1 MNNRGFAITGI
12 IYGLML
18 LFILVLTSFMSVLIG
33 RNKRIDALIADAYGD
48 IEYATIYVKENNGV
62 FSYKKEND
70 PDFTQYVAPDNRA
83 DIYITSE
90 RALYKFNDVCTM
102 YLPENVM
109 VITGKLK
116 NGTEDSKLYYNKLTN
131 EVPDYST
138 FNELTCIS

>member
-62 FSYKKEND
+62 FSYKKENA